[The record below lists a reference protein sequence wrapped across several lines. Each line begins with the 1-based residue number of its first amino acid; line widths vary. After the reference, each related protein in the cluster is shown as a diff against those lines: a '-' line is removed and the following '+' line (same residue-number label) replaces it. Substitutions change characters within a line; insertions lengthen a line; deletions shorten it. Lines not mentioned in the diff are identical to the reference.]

1 MKNLISI
8 LCFLAL
14 NIFITG
20 CQEPRVNEKAVTVTF
35 LVDVTDKPITTSI
48 VDDFNANLNAFF
60 TNTGLGKID
69 LGQSLTVRMGPID
82 ESDQLS
88 LQTRSIALTD
98 KNVSR
103 REAER
108 QRNPRPILEM
118 IKEELARYEVLS
130 ETQKASPIIDVT
142 LKAFKEM
149 SETNEILVICTD
161 GLETV
166 YANFYRNIPN
176 TEQAVEKLIS
186 KVDPVLLSAAMQ
198 QISASDPQVVIVLK
212 PNDKVKNTADLK
224 LFYSEFMRQLGVTTP
239 VTFIDNL
246 SNKITIYHD

>member
-8 LCFLAL
+8 LCLVAL
-14 NIFITG
+14 SIVNTG
-20 CQEPRVNEKAVTVTF
+20 CQETKVNEKAVTVTF
-35 LVDVTDKPITTSI
+35 LVDVTDKPVTTSI

-82 ESDQLS
+82 ESDQLT

-130 ETQKASPIIDVT
+130 ETQKASPIVDVT
-142 LKAFKEM
+142 LKAFREM
-149 SETNEILVICTD
+149 SESREILVICTD

-166 YANFYRNIPN
+166 YANFYRNIPT
-176 TEQAVEKLIS
+176 TEQAVEKLIT
-186 KVDPVLLSAAMQ
+186 KVDPVLLSEAMQ
-198 QISASDPQVVIVLK
+198 QISATTPQVIIVLK

-224 LFYSEFMRQLGVTTP
+224 VFYSEFMRQIGVNTP

-246 SNKITIYHD
+246 SNKITICHD

>member
-8 LCFLAL
+8 LCILAL

-20 CQEPRVNEKAVTVTF
+20 CQEPKFNEKAVTVTF

-60 TNTGLGKID
+60 SNTGLGKID

-108 QRNPRPILEM
+108 HRNPRPILEM

-212 PNDKVKNTADLK
+212 PNEKVKNTADLK

>member
-20 CQEPRVNEKAVTVTF
+20 CQEPKVNEKAVTVTF

-60 TNTGLGKID
+60 TSTGLGKID

-118 IKEELARYEVLS
+118 IKEVQDQFPSADLFIPMNHEI
-130 ETQKASPIIDVT
+130 PN
-142 LKAFKEM
+142 AFQLP
-149 SETNEILVICTD
+149 NEIWAKKVLVDNYAILPSEKTISPS
-161 GLETV
+161 GLTTTTRLTV
-166 YANFYRNIPN
+166 I
-176 TEQAVEKLIS
+176 
-186 KVDPVLLSAAMQ
+186 
-198 QISASDPQVVIVLK
+198 
-212 PNDKVKNTADLK
+212 
-224 LFYSEFMRQLGVTTP
+224 
-239 VTFIDNL
+239 
-246 SNKITIYHD
+246 

>member
-1 MKNLISI
+1 MKNLITI
-8 LCFLAL
+8 LCFAAL
-14 NIFITG
+14 NLFVTG
-20 CQEPRVNEKAVTVTF
+20 CQEPKIKEKSASVTF
-35 LVDVTDKPITTSI
+35 LVDVTDQPVFTSI
-48 VDDFNANLNAFF
+48 EEDFNTNLNAFF

-88 LQTRSIALTD
+88 LQTRSIALKD
-98 KNVSR
+98 NRVSR
-103 REAER
+103 KEAER

-118 IKEELARYEVLS
+118 IKSELARYKQLS

-142 LKAFKEM
+142 LKAFREM
-149 SETNEILVICTD
+149 SETQEILVICTD

-186 KVDPVLLSAAMQ
+186 KVDPVLLNEAKQ

-212 PNDKVKNTADLK
+212 PNDKVKNTAELK
-224 LFYSEFMRQLGVTTP
+224 LFYSEFMRQLGVNIP
-239 VTFIDNL
+239 VTFTDNL
-246 SNKITIYHD
+246 SNKITICHD